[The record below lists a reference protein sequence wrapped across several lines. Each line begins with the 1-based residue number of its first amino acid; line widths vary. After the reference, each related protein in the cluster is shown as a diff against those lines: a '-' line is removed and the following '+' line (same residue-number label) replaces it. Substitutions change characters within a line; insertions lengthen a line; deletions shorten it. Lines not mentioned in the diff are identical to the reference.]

1 MRVKC
6 SAGLGPGSFYK
17 QRVYSQ
23 CAIMKYLDNAGSRSG
38 WLVKLNDMGYG
49 GGLVEVGGKEI
60 GGRGSVYIFRVGREV
75 SKGGCR

>member
-1 MRVKC
+1 
-6 SAGLGPGSFYK
+6 
-17 QRVYSQ
+17 
-23 CAIMKYLDNAGSRSG
+23 MKYLDNAGSRSG

-75 SKGGCR
+75 SKGGCCR